1 MLLFRFRPCL
11 SSTILNLE
19 SCLYARNNMK
29 AIIRKSII
37 FEIKSPHMNLEF
49 AIVVDIAFK
58 SPDGRNNPINGVII
72 SVTTP
77 VTSLEAA

>member
-1 MLLFRFRPCL
+1 
-11 SSTILNLE
+11 
-19 SCLYARNNMK
+19 MK